1 MGTKVIGNYENPRSL
16 AALRAD
22 LLVEINATV
31 KDGHSCLRAEVMGII
46 TSSGLA
52 RRRTRSLVK
61 TTAFAAN
68 SPNGTVEDGTK
79 YKVGDVLKNAA
90 GTTVGTILTIVGN
103 NITLAANAA
112 VAVAIDAA
120 VYASDGS
127 EVAKFIAEDGS
138 DGVSDTTVTAIV
150 GGYLEESLLIGLDAT
165 AKTELGG
172 ISLPGGIFKF

>member
-1 MGTKVIGNYENPRSL
+1 MPTKEIGNYQDPRSL
-16 AALRAD
+16 AAVRVD

-31 KDGHSCLRAEVMGII
+31 KDGFSCERAEVMGII
-46 TSSGLA
+46 TASGLA

-68 SPNGTVEDGTK
+68 SPNGTVEDSTK
-79 YKVGDVLKNAA
+79 FRAGDVLKNAA
-90 GTTVGTILTIVGN
+90 GVTVGTIQSIVGN
-103 NITLAANAA
+103 NITLTGNAA

-127 EVAKFIAEDGS
+127 EVAKFIADDGS
-138 DGVSDTTVTAIV
+138 DGDGDTTITAIV
-150 GGYLEESLLIGLDAT
+150 GGYLEESLIAGLDAT

>member
-1 MGTKVIGNYENPRSL
+1 MSTQVIGTYTNPRSL
-16 AALRAD
+16 AEVRAD

-31 KDGHSCLRAEVMGII
+31 KDQHICSRGDVMGVI
-46 TSSGLA
+46 TSSGLT

-61 TTAFAAN
+61 TTAFSTA

-79 YKVGDVLKNAA
+79 FKSGDVLKNAA
-90 GTTVGTILTIVGN
+90 GTTVGTIQTIVGN
-103 NITLAANAA
+103 NITLSANAA

-120 VYASDGS
+120 VYGSDGS
-127 EVAKFIAEDGS
+127 EKAAFIADDGS
-138 DGVSDTTVTAIV
+138 DGSGDTTVTAIV
-150 GGYLEESLLIGLDAT
+150 GGYLKESLLIGLDAT

>member
-1 MGTKVIGNYENPRSL
+1 MGTKIVGTYQNPRSL
-16 AALRAD
+16 AEVRPD

-31 KDGHSCLRAEVMGII
+31 KDGHSCLRGEVMGVI
-46 TSSGLA
+46 TSSGLS

-61 TTAFAAN
+61 TTAFATT

-79 YKVGDVLKNAA
+79 YRVGDVLKNAA
-90 GTTVGTILTIVGN
+90 GTTVGTIQTIVGN

-127 EVAKFIAEDGS
+127 EKASWIADDGS
-138 DGVSDTTVTAIV
+138 DGDGDTTVTAIV
-150 GGYLEESLLIGLDAT
+150 GGFLLESLIIGLDAT

-172 ISLPGGIFKF
+172 ISLPGGIFKY